1 MISVTRLKG
10 QIVALNPDMIESVEE
25 NPDTTIR
32 LTSGEK
38 LLVRESLAEVVQLVS
53 AYRRYLLSALAVQ
66 PLSGSLAPHSV
77 QSPPMTDKE

>member
-10 QIVALNPDMIESVEE
+10 QPVALNPDMIESVEE

-38 LLVRESLAEVVQLVS
+38 LLVRESLVQVVELV
-53 AYRRYLLSALAVQ
+53 ANYRRYLLSALAVQ
-66 PLSGSLAPHSV
+66 PLSGGFTLHPSQRPSM
-77 QSPPMTDKE
+77 SNEE